1 MVLSKTKIVFK
12 LICFA
17 FILVAISVATM
28 ISACR
33 KYEESEPEIEYL
45 LQYRILYDESLSGN
59 EIISRAEQYDYD
71 IVFFNE
77 DQLSEA
83 GEKVKDIARNRLAV
97 FIGLSLN
104 RANKYLCSDRF
115 GNPSG
120 CDASASCYSVCK
132 NSLAGETD
140 ICGDFQL
147 PNQGKYELI
156 EEMSKYWHERQMDLL
171 AQETAA
177 AQQ

>member
-17 FILVAISVATM
+17 FILVAISVAAM

-59 EIISRAEQYDYD
+59 ELISRAEQYDYD

-77 DQLSEA
+77 AQLSEA
-83 GEKVKDIARNRLAV
+83 GEKVKDIARDRLAV
-97 FIGLSLN
+97 FIGLSLKESN
-104 RANKYLCSDRF
+104 RYFRSDRF
-115 GNPSG
+115 DSLTD

-132 NSLAGETD
+132 NSLTGETD

>member
-17 FILVAISVATM
+17 FILVAISVAAM

-33 KYEESEPEIEYL
+33 KYEKPEPEIKYQ
-45 LQYRILYDESLSGN
+45 LQYRILCDESLSGS

-77 DQLSEA
+77 AQLREA
-83 GEKVKDIARNRLAV
+83 GEKVKDIAQNRLAV

-104 RANKYLCSDRF
+104 RANKYLCSDGF

-120 CDASASCYSVCK
+120 CDASASCYAVLQSEIT
-132 NSLAGETD
+132 GETGVY
-140 ICGDFQL
+140 GDFEEPDL
-147 PNQGKYELI
+147 SRIELI
-156 EEMSKYWHERQMDLL
+156 ERMSQFWNERQIEKLKR
-171 AQETAA
+171 EAA

>member
-59 EIISRAEQYDYD
+59 ELISRAEQYDYD
-71 IVFFNE
+71 IVFSMK
-77 DQLSEA
+77 LSSA
-83 GEKVKDIARNRLAV
+83 KRVKRSRISRGTDWP
-97 FIGLSLN
+97 FLSDS
-104 RANKYLCSDRF
+104 R
-115 GNPSG
+115 
-120 CDASASCYSVCK
+120 
-132 NSLAGETD
+132 
-140 ICGDFQL
+140 
-147 PNQGKYELI
+147 
-156 EEMSKYWHERQMDLL
+156 
-171 AQETAA
+171 
-177 AQQ
+177 